1 MQDFF
6 VILSPRRGRV
16 LQNKKNK
23 TSLENKLSDEV
34 FLFVL

>member
-1 MQDFF
+1 MQNFF

-16 LQNKKNK
+16 LQKKNK